1 MNVSLAPTKGL
12 RCGSNMY
19 AECGIYIN
27 KHGDV
32 SRSSAIDF
40 VGTALSATVDLPY
53 LLLFHADFL
62 EIRYLKSGDLCQI
75 IAGEAIRCPDNGQS
89 GIEKR
94 SLMISMMH
102 PAWENHQLVLELVS
116 DFVFE
121 FL

>member
-1 MNVSLAPTKGL
+1 MNVSLSPTKGPL
-12 RCGSNMY
+12 CGSNIY
-19 AECGIYIN
+19 VECGIYIN

-32 SRSSAIDF
+32 SRSSVIDF

-62 EIRYLKSGDLCQI
+62 EVRHLKSGELCQI
-75 IAGEAIRCPDNGQS
+75 IAGETIRCPDNGQS

-94 SLMISMMH
+94 SVMISMMH
-102 PAWENHQLVLELVS
+102 PTWEDHQLVLELVS

-121 FL
+121 LL